1 MDISIFLAP
10 LILNIYIL
18 IQKKGEKHSFSLQVE
33 VRNLM
38 PSDSG
43 SDYNLGPTF
52 DRVDIKKMTPF
63 QVVVALFCGDNCQ
76 LIGKP
81 IIALIWQKN
90 QN

>member
-18 IQKKGEKHSFSLQVE
+18 IQKKGEKHSFSFQVE
-33 VRNLM
+33 VRNLTS
-38 PSDSG
+38 SDSG

-76 LIGKP
+76 LIGKA
-81 IIALIWQKN
+81 IIVLVWQKS